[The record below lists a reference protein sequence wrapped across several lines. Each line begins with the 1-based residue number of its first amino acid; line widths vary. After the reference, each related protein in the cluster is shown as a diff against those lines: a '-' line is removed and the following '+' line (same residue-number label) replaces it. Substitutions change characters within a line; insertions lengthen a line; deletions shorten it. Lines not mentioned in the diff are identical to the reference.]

1 MGGGELTLGG
11 VDDTKYTGDFTTV
24 PVSRKG
30 YWQFNVDSLTAGG
43 KSVADKLIAIADT
56 GTSLLAG
63 PTDAIKTLIA
73 SFPSGIVTPAV
84 KGEYLVNCDKA
95 SQLPDLVFT
104 ISGKPFTLT
113 GDEYVIKVSAGGQ
126 TQCLLG
132 MMGIDVP
139 AGPLWILGDV
149 FLRKYYTKFDYGN
162 NELGFAL
169 AK

>member
-1 MGGGELTLGG
+1 

-24 PVSRKG
+24 PVSKKG
-30 YWQFNVDSLTAGG
+30 YWQFNIDSLSAAG
-43 KSVADKLIAIADT
+43 KTVSSNLIAIADT

-84 KGEYLVNCDKA
+84 HGEYIVDCAKT
-95 SQLPDLVFT
+95 SQLPELTFT
-104 ISGKPFTLT
+104 IGGKPFTLS
-113 GDEYVIKVSAGGQ
+113 GDEYTIKVAAGGQ
-126 TQCLLG
+126 TECLLG

-139 AGPLWILGDV
+139 AGPLWIMGDV

-162 NELGFAL
+162 NQLGFAL